1 MGREGGGVGGRD
13 AWESGKRRSVG
24 PRTKRSTGMGLCGSY
39 ELNRNVG
46 CKYFLKQVS
55 LHHSERP

>member
-1 MGREGGGVGGRD
+1 VGGRD

-24 PRTKRSTGMGLCGSY
+24 PRTKRSTGMGLCGGY